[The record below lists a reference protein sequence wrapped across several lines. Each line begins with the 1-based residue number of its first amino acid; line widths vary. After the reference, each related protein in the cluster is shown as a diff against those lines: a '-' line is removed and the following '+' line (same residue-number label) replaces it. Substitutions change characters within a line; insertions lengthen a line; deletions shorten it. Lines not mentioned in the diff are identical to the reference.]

1 MNSQFFVPVTDDIIY
16 NHPETIQGPL
26 VPYEAGMACHEWLS
40 IEINPDESIPL
51 SNISDKKPSLRLA
64 YSA

>member
-1 MNSQFFVPVTDDIIY
+1 MNTQIFVPVTDDIIY
-16 NHPETIQGPL
+16 NHPEKIEGPL
-26 VPYEAGMACHEWLS
+26 IPYEAGMECHEWLS

-51 SNISDKKPSLRLA
+51 PDVSDKKLSLRLA